1 MEKRCVYTTL
11 FGDYELINEQEVAK
25 ESDIDFLCY
34 TDNPDL
40 QSDTWK
46 ILYTEPIF
54 PLDPIRNSRFV
65 KICTHRYL
73 PDYDSSLYIDNSV
86 KLLVKPE
93 IIFNDLLYPE
103 VSFVLMK
110 HSFRDTVL
118 DEFNEVNRLKYEFLD
133 RLLEQ
138 LNDYNLV
145 YPNIL
150 MKKPYWTGFLIRRH
164 NNSLLNK
171 AMEDWFF
178 QILRYSRRDQLS
190 LNYIVENYNLNVS
203 SLDMDNHLSI
213 YHKWPTSNR
222 LKLNIVPDTG
232 IKGVYPSALDLS
244 KETLE
249 VNRHQKM
256 IESQLLLFN
265 QKILSLTT
273 QLAERDQ
280 TIQSLTTQLAE
291 RDQTIQSLTTQLAER
306 DQTIQSLN
314 YVIQTYEMSN
324 SWKITRPL
332 RQLGKFLKK

>member
-25 ESDIDFLCY
+25 ESNIDFLCF

-40 QSDTWK
+40 QSETWK
-46 ILYTEPIF
+46 IIYSEPIF

-65 KICTHRYL
+65 KICPHRYL

-93 IIFNDLLYPE
+93 TIFNDLLYPE
-103 VSFVLMK
+103 VDFVLMK

-118 DEFNEVNRLKYEFLD
+118 DEFNEVNQLKFEFID
-133 RLLEQ
+133 RIIEQ
-138 LNDYNLV
+138 LNDYKSIS
-145 YPNIL
+145 PDIL
-150 MKKPYWTGFLIRRH
+150 NQKPYWGGFLLRKH
-164 NNSLLNK
+164 NVPLIAK
-171 AMEDWFF
+171 AMEDWLF

-190 LNYIVENYNLNVS
+190 LNYIIDKYNLNIS

-273 QLAERDQ
+273 QLAQRDQ
-280 TIQSLTTQLAE
+280 TIQSLTIQLAQ
-291 RDQTIQSLTTQLAER
+291 RDQTIQS
-306 DQTIQSLN
+306 
-314 YVIQTYEMSN
+314 YELSN